1 MLNLQNRSACL
12 SGWLCLPMHKT
23 RSEFT
28 EPMMAVMMMMCS
40 PEGISLS
47 IFVVVD
53 PYRFQMG
60 GLVSP

>member
-1 MLNLQNRSACL
+1 
-12 SGWLCLPMHKT
+12 MHKT

-28 EPMMAVMMMMCS
+28 EPMMAVMLMMCS